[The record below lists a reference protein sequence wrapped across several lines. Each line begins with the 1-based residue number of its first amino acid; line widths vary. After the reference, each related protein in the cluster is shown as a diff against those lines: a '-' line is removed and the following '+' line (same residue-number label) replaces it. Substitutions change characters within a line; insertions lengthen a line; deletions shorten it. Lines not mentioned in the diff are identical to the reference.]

1 MEKILIFYLQE
12 IISFNTSSY
21 FFPQMGFLASWEKIY
36 VSFLTKSNFFP
47 QAHIFSPTWGSQQVG
62 GKNIN
67 LFLTEIII
75 KIGRAHV

>member
-1 MEKILIFYLQE
+1 
-12 IISFNTSSY
+12 
-21 FFPQMGFLASWEKIY
+21 MGFPASWEKIY
-36 VSFLTKSNFFP
+36 VSFLTKNNFFP

-75 KIGRAHV
+75 IFLPQAYIFSPTWDSREVWGFR